1 LRKDFGL
8 NAIIP
13 HCDQFNKSSSDSHDD
28 DDDENEEEDDEG
40 GAINKNSKKRPKNA
54 GFTSLQ
60 SSEARICTKV
70 RSMVE
75 RMFAVIKSNKSLDY
89 VRNTVL
95 GHLGID
101 LRNACAIHNF
111 TFRPTFY
118 DKPNSKEVAR
128 RLKQRLDQYRNNNLE
143 FILKRR
149 LTTTNIFTR
158 LKLDEVG
165 GLGFIQLK
173 GKYLREKIFCGGFQ
187 YKMARRSYIT
197 DLIKRSKMY
206 LLTPNKK
213 FQKEF
218 DPNTKVI
225 AVKMPSRFKRGINK
239 QKANENEK
247 VDQMTTTRRVYVQF
261 TPHEP
266 EKHPNKRRKCDFIN
280 GWICTCKNGKRLAG
294 CCSHVACVIYFLSCA
309 RFKTQIKF
317 PGEYLNRI
325 LKRKYKNKPT

>member
-1 LRKDFGL
+1 MRKDYGL
-8 NAIIP
+8 NVIIP
-13 HCDQFNKSSSDSHDD
+13 HCDQFNKSSSENQNDDEDDYDDD
-28 DDDENEEEDDEG
+28 DDDEER
-40 GAINKNSKKRPKNA
+40 KQKPKKRPNNA

-75 RMFAVIKSNKSLDY
+75 RMFAVIKICKSLDY
-89 VRNTVL
+89 VRNSVL

-111 TFRPTFY
+111 TFKPTLY
-118 DKPNSKEVAR
+118 DKPNTKSVAR
-128 RLKQRLDQYRNNNLE
+128 RLKQRIDQLRNNHLE
-143 FILKRR
+143 FIMNRR
-149 LTTTNIFTR
+149 LTTTNIYTR

-165 GLGFIQLK
+165 GLGFIQLR

-187 YKMARRSYIT
+187 YKMARMSYIT
-197 DLIKRSKMY
+197 DLIKRSKIY
-206 LLTPNKK
+206 IFEPTKK
-213 FQKEF
+213 MQKDF
-218 DPNTKVI
+218 DPNSKII

-239 QKANENEK
+239 KKKNESEK

-266 EKHPNKRRKCDFIN
+266 DKHPNKRRKADFIN

-294 CCSHVACVIYFLSCA
+294 CCSHVACVIYYLSCA
-309 RFKTQIKF
+309 RFKSRIKF
-317 PGEYLNRI
+317 TSEYLNRI

>member
-1 LRKDFGL
+1 MRKDFGL

-13 HCDQFNKSSSDSHDD
+13 HCDQFNISSSDSHDD

-149 LTTTNIFTR
+149 LTTTNIF
-158 LKLDEVG
+158 
-165 GLGFIQLK
+165 
-173 GKYLREKIFCGGFQ
+173 
-187 YKMARRSYIT
+187 
-197 DLIKRSKMY
+197 IKS
-206 LLTPNKK
+206 
-213 FQKEF
+213 
-218 DPNTKVI
+218 
-225 AVKMPSRFKRGINK
+225 
-239 QKANENEK
+239 
-247 VDQMTTTRRVYVQF
+247 
-261 TPHEP
+261 
-266 EKHPNKRRKCDFIN
+266 
-280 GWICTCKNGKRLAG
+280 
-294 CCSHVACVIYFLSCA
+294 
-309 RFKTQIKF
+309 
-317 PGEYLNRI
+317 
-325 LKRKYKNKPT
+325 